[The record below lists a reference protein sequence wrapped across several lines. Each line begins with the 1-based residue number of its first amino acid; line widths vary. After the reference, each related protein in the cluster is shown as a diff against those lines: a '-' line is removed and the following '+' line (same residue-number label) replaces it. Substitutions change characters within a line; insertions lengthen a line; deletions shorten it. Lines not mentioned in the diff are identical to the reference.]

1 MLAQIDLSVVNKEQ
15 SITMYDYSIT
25 YQRRCP
31 GKTNVFQHSSL
42 LPTWETIASVAAN
55 VKIVIHDASRKTQP
69 ITQYTHAISAI
80 YPKLSKKF
88 RYNKKNV
95 GKTSI
100 TAIIVPHRPPCEVLG
115 NHICHYNNHPRHQG
129 LLTTSV
135 STPGRWTTSV
145 STPGRWT
152 C

>member
-25 YQRRCP
+25 YHSRCP

-42 LPTWETIASVAAN
+42 LPTWETIASVAAY
-55 VKIVIHDASRKTQP
+55 VKIVIHDGSRQTQP
-69 ITQYTHAISAI
+69 ITQYTHTISAI

-88 RYNKKNV
+88 RYNKKCGENV
-95 GKTSI
+95 DNRNLSTS
-100 TAIIVPHRPPCEVLG
+100 PPFEVLG
-115 NHICHYNNHPRHQG
+115 NHMCNCNNHPRHQG

-135 STPGRWTTSV
+135 STPGI
-145 STPGRWT
+145 WT
-152 C
+152 CLNM

>member
-25 YQRRCP
+25 YHSRCP
-31 GKTNVFQHSSL
+31 GKPNVFQNSSL
-42 LPTWETIASVAAN
+42 LPTWETIASVAAY

-69 ITQYTHAISAI
+69 ITQYTHAISVI
-80 YPKLSKKF
+80 YTKLSKKF
-88 RYNKKNV
+88 RYNKKCGENV
-95 GKTSI
+95 DNRNNRST
-100 TAIIVPHRPPCEVLG
+100 PPPCEVLG